1 MEKQIIPQTMHYFCL
16 RRKSYPRVM
25 FVGTQRIQ
33 QVTNELCHSKQRQLL
48 TSHSWTEHRTLPSHT
63 TGEGALPTN
72 THSSLGVLT
81 PTPALHIFPS
91 SCLFFFLS
99 SKAQTPPQEMKDGH
113 LVSRNTPHTQNI
125 QTLFFFFSVSCSLAR
140 ERMCLVTQSVGD
152 PPHTAH
158 PPLTFS
164 VHMLTAK
171 A

>member
-1 MEKQIIPQTMHYFCL
+1 MNSVTASSA
-16 RRKSYPRVM
+16 SYSLHTAEPNTERSRHTPR
-25 FVGTQRIQ
+25 GKGSPHQHPL
-33 QVTNELCHSKQRQLL
+33 VTRGPDCPR
-48 TSHSWTEHRTLPSHT
+48 LPSH
-63 TGEGALPTN
+63 LPFFV
-72 THSSLGVLT
+72 S
-81 PTPALHIFPS
+81 
-91 SCLFFFLS
+91 FFFLS

-113 LVSRNTPHTQNI
+113 LVSRNTLHTQNI

-140 ERMCLVTQSVGD
+140 ERTCLITQSVGD

>member
-63 TGEGALPTN
+63 AGEGALPTN

-81 PTPALHIFPS
+81 AHACPPHLP
-91 SCLFFFLS
+91 FFLS
-99 SKAQTPPQEMKDGH
+99 FFFFSPLRRRHPLRKWRMVISSHGTRLTHRTFK
-113 LVSRNTPHTQNI
+113 LC
-125 QTLFFFFSVSCSLAR
+125 FFFSVSCSLAR